1 MEIKN
6 LEETSKRILEAIE
19 KKERI
24 LIYGDADLD
33 GVCSVIILRDAIRN
47 LGGKSRRDLFSR

>member
-24 LIYGDADLD
+24 LICMGFYLAGL
-33 GVCSVIILRDAIRN
+33 VYN
-47 LGGKSRRDLFSR
+47 

>member
-6 LEETSKRILEAIE
+6 LEEVAKRILEAIE

-47 LGGKSRRDLFSR
+47 LGGVRGIRNF